1 MRASGTHASELEMRH
16 KNVKVSSM
24 DRKLSKDVK
33 LILENRMQKN
43 KGKEDTMA
51 SSMIHL
57 AIVQEMRK
65 EISFRDINPPVSL
78 GWFCQMGRWPG
89 NSHLKKKICENTRY
103 TYDLEFFRDR
113 YGKYMEKDDLY
124 LGYYLH
130 LIQDMLYRRF
140 MYGEHGWNSS
150 VPGNV
155 EKLHRDYEILN
166 EYVSKKY
173 GLFQEMIQEL
183 DLTEDPLAQL
193 AEFDVKDLI
202 EEVRGEF
209 VQRKEEKLS
218 ILTRQMA
225 DEYIVR
231 ATEFCVE
238 ELKALSK
245 GKSGL
250 DSTVWSWEKPENI
263 SHGKLNQ
270 KLNAK
275 IENM

>member
-1 MRASGTHASELEMRH
+1 
-16 KNVKVSSM
+16 
-24 DRKLSKDVK
+24 
-33 LILENRMQKN
+33 
-43 KGKEDTMA
+43 MA

-65 EISFRDINPPVSL
+65 KVSFRDINRLFL
-78 GWFCQMGRWPG
+78 GVILPDGAVAG

-103 TYDLEFFRDR
+103 TYDLECFRDR

-124 LGYYLH
+124 LGY
-130 LIQDMLYRRF
+130 
-140 MYGEHGWNSS
+140 YGEHGWNSS

-183 DLTEDPLAQL
+183 DLTEEPLAQL
-193 AEFDVKDLI
+193 AEFDVKGLI
-202 EEVRGEF
+202 KEVRGEF

-225 DEYIVR
+225 NEYIVR

-263 SHGKLNQ
+263 SHEKLNQ

-275 IENM
+275 IEKM

>member
-1 MRASGTHASELEMRH
+1 
-16 KNVKVSSM
+16 
-24 DRKLSKDVK
+24 
-33 LILENRMQKN
+33 
-43 KGKEDTMA
+43 MA

-65 EISFRDINPPVSL
+65 EVSFRDINRLFL
-78 GWFCQMGRWPG
+78 GVILPDGAVAG
-89 NSHLKKKICENTRY
+89 NSHLKKKICKNTRY

-140 MYGEHGWNSS
+140 MYGDHGWNSS
-150 VPGNV
+150 APGNV
-155 EKLHRDYEILN
+155 KKLHRDYEILN
-166 EYVSKKY
+166 EYISKKY
-173 GLFQEMIQEL
+173 GLSQEMIQEL

-193 AEFDVKDLI
+193 AEFDVKGLI
-202 EEVRGEF
+202 KEVRGEF

-218 ILTRQMA
+218 I
-225 DEYIVR
+225 VR
-231 ATEFCVE
+231 ATKFCVE

-263 SHGKLNQ
+263 SHQKLNQ

>member
-1 MRASGTHASELEMRH
+1 
-16 KNVKVSSM
+16 
-24 DRKLSKDVK
+24 
-33 LILENRMQKN
+33 
-43 KGKEDTMA
+43 MA

-65 EISFRDINPPVSL
+65 EVSFRDINRLFL
-78 GWFCQMGRWPG
+78 GVILPDGAVAG
-89 NSHLKKKICENTRY
+89 NSHLKKKICKNTRY

-140 MYGEHGWNSS
+140 MYGDHGWNSS
-150 VPGNV
+150 APGNV
-155 EKLHRDYEILN
+155 KKLHRDYEILN

-183 DLTEDPLAQL
+183 DLTEEPLAQL
-193 AEFDVKDLI
+193 AEFDVKGLI
-202 EEVRGEF
+202 KEVRGEF

-263 SHGKLNQ
+263 SHQKLNQ

>member
-1 MRASGTHASELEMRH
+1 M
-16 KNVKVSSM
+16 K
-24 DRKLSKDVK
+24 
-33 LILENRMQKN
+33 
-43 KGKEDTMA
+43 
-51 SSMIHL
+51 
-57 AIVQEMRK
+57 
-65 EISFRDINPPVSL
+65 
-78 GWFCQMGRWPG
+78 
-89 NSHLKKKICENTRY
+89 
-103 TYDLEFFRDR
+103 
-113 YGKYMEKDDLY
+113 KDDLY

-150 VPGNV
+150 APGNV

-173 GLFQEMIQEL
+173 GLSQKMIQEL
-183 DLTEDPLAQL
+183 DLTEEPLAQL

-218 ILTRQMA
+218 ILTRKMA

-238 ELKALSK
+238 ELKALSE

-263 SHGKLNQ
+263 SHEKLNQ